1 MIIKIKTNL
10 VLIRIDNGG
19 TAAIQGSSIV
29 FYGFIKGIF
38 VAVTA
43 YRPVVQPCASN
54 GFNNPKTVKSRPV
67 KTLPVKSCLVKGF
80 GPQQITFA
88 IKTIKHVINIGMP
101 DGAVFAIRHQI
112 LLADIGC
119 VIAV

>member
-1 MIIKIKTNL
+1 MVIN
-10 VLIRIDNGG
+10 NGR
-19 TAAIQGSSIV
+19 TAAIQGSKIV
-29 FYGFIKGIF
+29 YYGFIEGIF

-43 YRPVVQPCASN
+43 YRPFVQLGASN
-54 GFNNPKTVKSRPV
+54 EFKKPKSVKSH
-67 KTLPVKSCLVKGF
+67 LVKGF
-80 GPQQITFA
+80 RPQQITFA

>member
-19 TAAIQGSSIV
+19 TAAIQGRSTI
-29 FYGFIKGIF
+29 FYGFIQGIF

-43 YRPVVQPCASN
+43 YRPFVQPSASN
-54 GFNNPKTVKSRPV
+54 GFKKPESVKSC
-67 KTLPVKSCLVKGF
+67 LVKSCLVKGF

-88 IKTIKHVINIGMP
+88 IKTIKHVINIGMA

-119 VIAV
+119 IVAV